1 MCLGSKKHANNRSKH
16 NLTLSSSLNSIFGGL
31 HWVLILPGKPKWNK
45 VAKNST
51 KMLQKAFV
59 PSDFLQIKFWSAHG
73 RNISIWTFG
82 GDFRGIKWIQGKK
95 WDSEMGIGTSSKETL
110 KVNRR
115 WGEVSSVKTIAGK
128 FDYCMAALPEI
139 WSR

>member
-1 MCLGSKKHANNRSKH
+1 
-16 NLTLSSSLNSIFGGL
+16 
-31 HWVLILPGKPKWNK
+31 
-45 VAKNST
+45 
-51 KMLQKAFV
+51 
-59 PSDFLQIKFWSAHG
+59 
-73 RNISIWTFG
+73 
-82 GDFRGIKWIQGKK
+82 
-95 WDSEMGIGTSSKETL
+95 MGIGTSSKETL